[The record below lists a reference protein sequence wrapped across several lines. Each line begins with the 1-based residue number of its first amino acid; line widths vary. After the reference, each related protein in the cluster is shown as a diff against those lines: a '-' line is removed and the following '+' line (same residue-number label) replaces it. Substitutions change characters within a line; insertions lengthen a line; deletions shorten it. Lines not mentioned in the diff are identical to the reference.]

1 MVRALIS
8 LLFLAASLFL
18 GFKIYESV
26 KEQLDFSKYSSERK
40 GEVIDKL
47 KTIRD
52 AQIVYRE
59 NHNKYASSFDS
70 LKMSIKSENFLVLKK
85 IGDPNDTTVVS
96 RIDTLSI
103 PIIDSLFNGDAAAV
117 NAMDEVPNGN
127 GAKFT
132 MESGMITKN
141 EMELPAFEAKTQY
154 KNFYDG
160 LERRYYWEV
169 ADEYIQV
176 GSLDDATTGGNW
188 RE

>member
-18 GFKIYESV
+18 GFQIYESV
-26 KEQLDFSKYSSERK
+26 KEQLDFSKFSGERK
-40 GEVIDKL
+40 GEVIGKL

-70 LKMSIKSENFLVLKK
+70 LKMSIKSENFNVFKK

-96 RIDTLSI
+96 RVDTI
-103 PIIDSLFNGDAAAV
+103 VVPIIDSLFKGDVAAV
-117 NAMDEVPNGN
+117 DAMDVVPNGN
-127 GAKFT
+127 GAKFS
-132 MESGMITKN
+132 MEAGIITKN

-154 KNFYDG
+154 KHFYDG

-169 ADEYIQV
+169 ADDYIQV
-176 GSLDDATTGGNW
+176 GSLDDGTTSGNW
-188 RE
+188 KE